1 MKAGCELPSRSSH
14 GQSRRR
20 ESHNSRSDTKYIMRF
35 NEFHTGLQTFVATV
49 RVTCGSTPTIAKTAI
64 EAESQAHAKAL
75 LCHMYG
81 QANVLIVAQ
90 KLSEEGL
97 KVLSAEEQRVKA
109 MSDQAKRLAQ
119 QAKQLQAQDA
129 VRKAQARLNKTLAR

>member
-1 MKAGCELPSRSSH
+1 
-14 GQSRRR
+14 
-20 ESHNSRSDTKYIMRF
+20 MRF
-35 NEFHTGLQTFVATV
+35 NEFKPSLQTYMASV
-49 RVTCGSTPTIAKTAI
+49 RVICGSSSMAAKTMIA
-64 EAESQAHAKAL
+64 AESEVSARAMLYHL
-75 LCHMYG
+75 YG
-81 QANVLIVAQ
+81 KANVLIVAQ

-119 QAKQLQAQDA
+119 QAKQLKAQDA